1 MGNLRFAFL
10 VVILT
15 FVAADASAQF
25 AAHPVATEIR
35 GGYQVVAADLNR
47 DGRTDLVALGSQ
59 MAELVW
65 FENPGWQRH
74 VIYDRG
80 VAHDQHGRGRRR
92 W

>member
-25 AAHPVATEIR
+25 PAHTVATEIR

-65 FENPGWQRH
+65 FENPGW
-74 VIYDRG
+74 RG
-80 VAHDQHGRGRRR
+80 MSSRPRRR
-92 W
+92 A